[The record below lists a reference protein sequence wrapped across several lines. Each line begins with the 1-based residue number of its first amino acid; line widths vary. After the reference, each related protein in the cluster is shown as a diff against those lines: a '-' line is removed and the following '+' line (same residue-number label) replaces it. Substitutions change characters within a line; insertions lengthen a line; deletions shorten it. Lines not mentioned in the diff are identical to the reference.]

1 MAVDTS
7 SLLLYGNER
16 FAYTPDGGTDLALT
30 TPDGRVLVYDAKNQV
45 RKTEF
50 VPTSHLSAAATC
62 LAWKPATTDGKSPK
76 K

>member
-7 SLLLYGNER
+7 SSILLSGNEK
-16 FAYTPDGGTDLALT
+16 FAYTPEELALT
-30 TPDGRVLVYDAKNQV
+30 TPDGRVLVFDAKNGV

-62 LAWKPATTDGKSPK
+62 LAWKPWSEAGKSPNK